1 MPRRPDPARSEPGI
15 DLFRMDDPQTLLTVT
30 GALYGAGVFF
40 FAYLIRGIAGFGS
53 ALIAVPLLTMQWP
66 LAMAVP
72 VVGLLDYIASISH
85 GLQGR
90 RLIRWPDLLP
100 LLPFSFIGV
109 QAGLYFLKRL
119 PTAELAVA
127 LAIFILLFAVYSLLP
142 LPQIKG
148 SRRWAAVAGFMG
160 GMVGALFGTGGPFY
174 VIYLSMRGLDKSE
187 FRATAA
193 TIFMFDG
200 GFRILS
206 YLFGGIYD
214 RYTMA
219 GVALGLPVLAVGMAV
234 GGRIHLALSREHF
247 VRLISLILMG
257 SAVALLI
264 RYGGF

>member
-1 MPRRPDPARSEPGI
+1 
-15 DLFRMDDPQTLLTVT
+15 MDDPQTLLTVS
-30 GALYGAGVFF
+30 GVLYGAGVFF

-66 LAMAVP
+66 LALAVP
-72 VVGLLDYIASISH
+72 VIGLLDYIASLSH
-85 GLQGR
+85 GFQGR
-90 RLIRWPDLLP
+90 RLVRWRDLLP
-100 LLPFSFIGV
+100 LLPFSFLGV

-127 LAIFILLFAVYSLLP
+127 LAVFILLFAVYSLLP
-142 LPQIKG
+142 LPPLKG
-148 SRRWAAVAGFMG
+148 SRRWSVIAGFMG

-174 VIYLSMRGLDKSE
+174 VIYLTMRGLDKSE

-193 TIFMFDG
+193 TIFLFDG
-200 GFRILS
+200 GFRICS

-214 RYTMA
+214 RYSII
-219 GVALGLPVLAVGMAV
+219 GVALGLPLLAAGMAV

-247 VRLISLILMG
+247 VRLISLILIG
-257 SAVALLI
+257 SAVALFI